1 MGKRPS
7 EDVLADRLKTVGNIR
22 HEEVMVGQPP
32 PRIFQAGFGKEIC
45 CDGGHRLGGIDEPD
59 LGSRHFLEER
69 LNSYATAAIVL
80 QAMMRSL
87 TFRRRRNSVI
97 CLA

>member
-22 HEEVMVGQPP
+22 DEKAMVGQPL
-32 PRIFQAGFGKEIC
+32 PRIFQAGFDKEIR

-59 LGSRHFLEER
+59 LRSRYFLEKW

-87 TFRRRRNSVI
+87 TFRLRRNPVI